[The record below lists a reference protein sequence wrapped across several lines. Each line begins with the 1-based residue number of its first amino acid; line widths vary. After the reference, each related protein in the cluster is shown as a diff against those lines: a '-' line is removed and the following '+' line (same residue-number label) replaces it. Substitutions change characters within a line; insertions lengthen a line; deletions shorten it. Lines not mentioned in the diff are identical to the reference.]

1 MPVPPVRGAAEG
13 DAPIEVLGLNKS
25 PSLNF
30 GEAVG
35 LAAGLAVASVCG
47 FLREPLAL
55 GDASGDSAIGS
66 EALSQPVMLS
76 LEPLCGGDLFLQ
88 AKAIQWATRAPRL
101 FELAQRRCWR
111 DRFLK

>member
-1 MPVPPVRGAAEG
+1 MLTHTSPRPPPGAGVAVPVLPVRGAAEG

-35 LAAGLAVASVCG
+35 LAAGLAVASVCA

-66 EALSQPVMLS
+66 EAALSA
-76 LEPLCGGDLFLQ
+76 GD
-88 AKAIQWATRAPRL
+88 AVA
-101 FELAQRRCWR
+101 
-111 DRFLK
+111 